1 LHYQKLRCSGLL
13 TLFSLLQL
21 TALLSYLIA
30 NIVNVGEMGTALP
43 VLVTYIGLSVLVLVL
58 LWIQKKIY
66 IRSHFFIFLLLIIWI
81 AFRIVVDLSDIEYLK
96 KITMATTGGMLLFY
110 MMGCFLS
117 ITYHDIVMC
126 TNRAKLAKIVLIL
139 FFCLLIWML
148 NSFLQRL
155 HPRLFYLMDVDGAY
169 QRSGNFLSISFVSIS
184 FFYFLFSS
192 KWAGLKSNLLNISF
206 WSVIYT
212 TSALIALVSS
222 QLFGSNSATG
232 VILGVYLIT
241 FVMALLVPRK
251 ILWKNYVNKKLALPW
266 SKLLTKRL
274 AFMAIFG
281 ALIFSGLLVSIVVV
295 TGFDIYSIRLLGFG
309 SDSNSLLMSRIE
321 ILINHGLTQLGYA
334 PFFGNINVAYLTTG
348 DSGRYLHSFFP
359 YVMSN
364 LGLVGLGI
372 VLALFVSIF
381 IQLYR
386 ESKKKGDGEILCYQY
401 NMVAIYSIFVVVFL
415 IFFANLTTSV
425 SWVVLWFSIGF
436 ASKPL
441 SFRRHSSCLPL

>member
-1 LHYQKLRCSGLL
+1 MKYVGWLA
-13 TLFSLLQL
+13 LFSLLQVA
-21 TALLSYLIA
+21 ALLSYLIA
-30 NIVNVGEMGTALP
+30 NVVNVGEMGTALP
-43 VLVTYIGLSVLVLVL
+43 VLVAYIGLSVFILAL
-58 LWIQKKIY
+58 LWTQKRIY
-66 IRSHFFIFLLLIIWI
+66 IRPHFFIFLLLITWI

-96 KITMATTGGMLLFY
+96 QITVATTGGMLLFY
-110 MMGCFLS
+110 MMGCFLGM
-117 ITYHDIVMC
+117 TYHDVVMRK
-126 TNRAKLAKIVLIL
+126 NKAQLANVVLVL
-139 FFCLLIWML
+139 FVCFLIWMI

-169 QRSGNFLSISFVSIS
+169 QRSGNFLSISFISVS

-192 KWAGLKSNLLNISF
+192 KRAGLKSNFLSGFF

-212 TSALIALVSS
+212 SSALMALIGS

-241 FVMALLVPRK
+241 FSMALLVPKK
-251 ILWKNYVNKKLALPW
+251 ILWKNYINRKLALPW
-266 SKLLTKRL
+266 SKLLAKRL
-274 AFMAIFG
+274 VSMALVG
-281 ALIFSGLLVSIVVV
+281 SLIFSGLLVFIITV

-321 ILINHGLTQLGYA
+321 ILINHGLNQLGYA

-348 DSGRYLHSFFP
+348 DPGRYLHSFFP

-381 IQLYR
+381 MQLYR
-386 ESKKKGDGEILCYQY
+386 ESNNQGDGEVLCYQY
-401 NMVAIYSIFVVVFL
+401 NMVAIYSIFLVTFL
-415 IFFANLTTSV
+415 ILFANLTTSV

-436 ASKPL
+436 ASKPFG
-441 SFRRHSSCLPL
+441 FRRFN